1 MSVMWRKTP
10 VSQMALFMQQRLL
23 FRFLGS
29 LCIKVR
35 GFGVLGVFFF
45 GGGEGALCVWSNSA
59 LKKARANPKG
69 NDGAEDSSPSGVL

>member
-10 VSQMALFMQQRLL
+10 VSQIALFMQQKLL

-35 GFGVLGVFFF
+35 AVGCFFL
-45 GGGEGALCVWSNSA
+45 GGGGSNSA
-59 LKKARANPKG
+59 LKKA
-69 NDGAEDSSPSGVL
+69 